1 MLKLNFIGGE
11 EIARAVAHLS
21 EKLGFEI
28 SEDGVKVEVL
38 KCDSGLM
45 VQGLNGTYIISYGV
59 IPDFCRGL
67 CILIDKIKKES
78 CEDFLIKQERKISKC
93 GIMADVSRNAVL
105 RVDTAKDI
113 ISRIARMGMN
123 TFMLYMEDVYKM
135 EEYPYFGY
143 MRGAYTED
151 ELKEIDNFALDL
163 GVEVVPCIQTL
174 AHLASTIRWSYMH
187 EMCDTSDVLLV
198 GCEKTYEFIDNMIS
212 TVSRCFSSRRIH
224 IGMDEAWGLGTGV
237 YKKLN
242 GEVDKFEIMSFH
254 LKKVVE
260 ILHKYDKEPVMWS
273 DMLFRIASKNGNYY
287 DAEAG
292 MPDNILEIVPKDV
305 TLAFW
310 DYYNEKT
317 QKYRDMLRI
326 HEGMQRKIAFFG
338 GIWTWNGVCINYDK
352 TFRTTKPAM
361 EACYESGIDE
371 ICATLWRDDGGETA
385 IYTALLGMQ
394 LYSEYAYSEDVTKEQ
409 LENMFYICTGYR
421 ADDFLLFDFDNLPE
435 GDEFKAKLSDTPADI
450 GNIITASKHILYQ
463 DVLQGLFDKQYE
475 DVDLKGHY
483 GKIYDKFRR
492 TDFPQ
497 DLKELFEYY
506 EQLAKVLHLKAD
518 IGLRV
523 TASYKNKNRQALEE
537 NVEEIRVLYSEI
549 CVLHEKL
556 SRLWMKENKAF
567 GLDRLDLRI
576 GGLKERILRTESR
589 LKMYLEGEIESI
601 EELEEEKL
609 TFSPKKK
616 FPASRLYNSFIS
628 ASIG

>member
-1 MLKLNFIGGE
+1 MLKLKFIGGE
-11 EIARAVAHLS
+11 EIARAMAHLS
-21 EKLGFEI
+21 EKMDFEI

-38 KCDSGLM
+38 KCDSGLI
-45 VQGLNGTYIISYGV
+45 VERLNGAYSISYGI

-67 CILIDKIKKES
+67 CILIDKLKKG
-78 CEDFLIKQERKISKC
+78 CNEDFLIKQERKISKC

-105 RVDTAKDI
+105 KVDVAKDI

-123 TFMLYMEDVYKM
+123 TFMLYMEDVYKIA
-135 EEYPYFGY
+135 EYPYFGY

-151 ELKEIDNFALDL
+151 ELKEIDSFAADL

-187 EMCDTSDVLLV
+187 KMCDTSDVLLV
-198 GCEKTYEFIDNMIS
+198 GCDKTYEFIDKMIS
-212 TVSRCFSSRRIH
+212 TVSRCFSSKRVH

-237 YKKLN
+237 YKQLH

-260 ILHKYDKEPVMWS
+260 IVNKYNKEPVMWS
-273 DMLFRIASKNGNYY
+273 DMLFRIASKSGNYY
-287 DAEAG
+287 DTEAG
-292 MPDNILEIVPKDV
+292 MPDNILEIVPEDI

-326 HEGMQRKIAFFG
+326 HKSMKRKIAFFG
-338 GIWTWNGVCINYDK
+338 GVWTWNGVCINYDK
-352 TFRTTKPAM
+352 TFRTTKPAI
-361 EACYESGIDE
+361 EACYENGIDE
-371 ICATLWRDDGGETA
+371 ICATLWRDDGGETG

-394 LYSEYAYSEDVTKEQ
+394 LYSEYAYSNVVTKEQ
-409 LENMFYICTGYR
+409 LEDMFCVCTGYK
-421 ADDFLLFDFDNLPE
+421 AKDFLLLDFDNLLE
-435 GDEFKAKLSDTPADI
+435 GDKFKTKLGDNTADI
-450 GNIITASKHILYQ
+450 QNIITVSKHILYQ
-463 DVLQGLFDKQYE
+463 DVLQGLLDKQYE

-483 GKIYDKFRR
+483 GEIYNKFRS

-506 EQLAKVLHLKAD
+506 EQLAKVLHIKAD

-523 TASYKNKNRQALEE
+523 TDSYKNKDKKAIEE
-537 NVEEIRVLYSEI
+537 NIEVLRTLHSEV

-556 SRLWMKENKAF
+556 TSLWMKENKVF

-576 GGLKERILRTESR
+576 GGLKERILRAESR
-589 LKMYLEGEIESI
+589 LKLYLEGEIESI

-609 TFSPKKK
+609 LFLPEKK
-616 FPASRLYNSFIS
+616 FPAYRPYNSFIS